1 MKHSLDFINL
11 NRPNA
16 TAIIS
21 QDGQHIT
28 YQQLAHDTVEAS
40 RLLEPNNTI
49 FIIAK
54 NDYPAV
60 TFYLAGMEFNT
71 VPLLLSNRLQ
81 AEQLQSLIMQY
92 QPNFILVDKKRVNE
106 FTGFNIVHERKQ
118 YCLLKK
124 NAATKPKLHPKLA
137 FLATTSGSTGSPKLV
152 RFSKQNLISNAR
164 SIIEYLAISEKER
177 AIAHLPI
184 SYSYGLSILN
194 SHLIAGASI
203 YLTNETIMDKSFWE
217 SMAEHDITSFSGV
230 PFHYESL
237 LRMRL
242 STMNLPKLKTMTQAG
257 GKLNE
262 RFLQKM
268 SQLCE
273 QMNVQFWVMYGQTEA
288 SPRIAYLPS
297 NKLKEN
303 PDSIGVAI
311 PHGKL
316 WVKDREGRDITSSGK
331 IGELVYEG
339 DNVCLGYAKSLTDLN
354 NGDENKG
361 LLETG
366 DLALCHSGLFFLKGR
381 IKRFIKVFGNRISLT
396 HVETILYELGY
407 DAIAYGSDD
416 KLNIAIVGNLDIDLS
431 KLKFNLSELLAINFT
446 AINIKTISRIPRL
459 ESGKVDYQCL
469 MK

>member
-1 MKHSLDFINL
+1 MSVSCK
-11 NRPNA
+11 
-16 TAIIS
+16 
-21 QDGQHIT
+21 
-28 YQQLAHDTVEAS
+28 
-40 RLLEPNNTI
+40 
-49 FIIAK
+49 
-54 NDYPAV
+54 
-60 TFYLAGMEFNT
+60 
-71 VPLLLSNRLQ
+71 
-81 AEQLQSLIMQY
+81 
-92 QPNFILVDKKRVNE
+92 
-106 FTGFNIVHERKQ
+106 
-118 YCLLKK
+118 
-124 NAATKPKLHPKLA
+124 
-137 FLATTSGSTGSPKLV
+137 
-152 RFSKQNLISNAR
+152 
-164 SIIEYLAISEKER
+164 
-177 AIAHLPI
+177 
-184 SYSYGLSILN
+184 
-194 SHLIAGASI
+194 
-203 YLTNETIMDKSFWE
+203 
-217 SMAEHDITSFSGV
+217 
-230 PFHYESL
+230 
-237 LRMRL
+237 
-242 STMNLPKLKTMTQAG
+242 
-257 GKLNE
+257 
-262 RFLQKM
+262 KM